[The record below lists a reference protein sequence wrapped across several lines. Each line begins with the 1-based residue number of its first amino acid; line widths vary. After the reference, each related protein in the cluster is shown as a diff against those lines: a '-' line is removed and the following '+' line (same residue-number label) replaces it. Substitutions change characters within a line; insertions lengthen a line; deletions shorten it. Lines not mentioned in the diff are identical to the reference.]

1 MKKKLLAGI
10 LLLSAFSTYAEGL
23 DSNNKAP
30 ITSQDCATAFSYSSA
45 DESCTLRSATVLAQD
60 YCGINAMCAPGGSAL
75 ETNPTSIS
83 VPYGSVSQLKNY
95 NGNLSL

>member
-1 MKKKLLAGI
+1 MKTKLLAGV

-23 DSNNKAP
+23 ASNNSKG

-45 DESCTLRSATVLAQD
+45 EQSCTLKSATALAND